1 MQLHNYYYYYV
12 QCNNR
17 REINN
22 FLLTKMQQYVEESDD
37 SDFSSDDDD
46 IVLFAVHELHEMSG
60 LALGPRINLQDISD
74 MECDQLFRFGFIML
88 LTIMVP
94 HRFHK
99 IRFSKNDIQRLYMAL
114 GIPEKYKCVQGTTTT
129 GMEGLLILLRRLTYP
144 NRLCDLVKI
153 FGRSQS
159 EISLIFNTVS

>member
-1 MQLHNYYYYYV
+1 MHCSSCCTALLFALYWLSPIEKWKRDEGRGKSDILQLHYYYYV

-22 FLLTKMQQYVEESDD
+22 FLLTKIQQYIEESDD

-46 IVLFAVHELHEMSG
+46 IVLFAVHELHEMSR

-114 GIPEKYKCVQGTTTT
+114 GIPEKYK
-129 GMEGLLILLRRLTYP
+129 
-144 NRLCDLVKI
+144 
-153 FGRSQS
+153 
-159 EISLIFNTVS
+159 